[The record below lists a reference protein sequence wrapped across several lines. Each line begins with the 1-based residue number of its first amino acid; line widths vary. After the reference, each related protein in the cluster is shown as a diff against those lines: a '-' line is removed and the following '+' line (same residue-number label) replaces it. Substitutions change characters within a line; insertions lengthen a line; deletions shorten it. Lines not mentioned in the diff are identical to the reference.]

1 MCLVG
6 RSLDIFFVHILCAL
20 FCFVLLHIHNNYQL
34 VPNTIMSADEA
45 SQPAVIED
53 DSNEDKKFSWPPLE
67 SNPEVFTNYL
77 QSIGLPQTFSIGE
90 VFGFDEE
97 LLAFIP
103 QPVLGIM

>member
-1 MCLVG
+1 
-6 RSLDIFFVHILCAL
+6 
-20 FCFVLLHIHNNYQL
+20 
-34 VPNTIMSADEA
+34 MSADEA

-77 QSIGLPQTFSIGE
+77 HSIGLPQTFSIGE